1 MKKILLGLV
10 LIFSIHAVGAEMKGV
25 KFDDEITLAGKKLV
39 LNGLG
44 LRKKVILFTF
54 KVYVAGLYLE
64 KKSKNA
70 NEIINS
76 NQIKRLEM
84 KFMRDV
90 DGDKIAEAYIEG
102 LKNNGVDISK
112 FPDEVKKLTSK
123 ITDIEEGQ
131 KITFDFLK
139 DKIDIN
145 HGKVNFQITNKKFM
159 PHVLKLWLGK
169 APNSGLKEGL
179 LGL

>member
-84 KFMRDV
+84 KK
-90 DGDKIAEAYIEG
+90 G
-102 LKNNGVDISK
+102 
-112 FPDEVKKLTSK
+112 
-123 ITDIEEGQ
+123 
-131 KITFDFLK
+131 
-139 DKIDIN
+139 
-145 HGKVNFQITNKKFM
+145 
-159 PHVLKLWLGK
+159 
-169 APNSGLKEGL
+169 
-179 LGL
+179 